1 MNATQR
7 ETYWLKVERLRR
19 TIEDKYGPILKSI
32 LNAEVKRIAKVCSE
46 IGPTAA
52 LSFLGTVAWDEKM
65 AAALRELYK
74 EAGLVFG
81 NASYRASSVM
91 SKKADDPNGIND
103 ELARKMAEFLLMFGL
118 QLSAFITETTKKR
131 ISFLILSGQK
141 LGLDGRAIA
150 ESINNDIEIG
160 LTLNRSK
167 RIARTET
174 MRASNYAAYIA
185 AQEHPYFVDKI
196 WISTRDARTRRIP
209 KNYYDHWDMDGQ
221 MSKLEEPFVS
231 RDVGGRVV
239 MAQFPGDPRTP
250 KGFSIGCRCT
260 VGFIPRRDSDGNLV
274 MKR

>member
-19 TIEDKYGPILKSI
+19 TIEDKYGPILKSV
-32 LNAEVKRIAKVCSE
+32 LNQEIKRISKVCRT

-52 LSFLGTVAWDEKM
+52 TSFLGSVAWDEKM
-65 AAALRELYK
+65 ANVLRELYV
-74 EAGLVFG
+74 EAGVLFG

-91 SKKADDPNGIND
+91 SKKSDDPNGIND
-103 ELARKMAEFLLMFGL
+103 ELARKMSEFLLLFGL

-131 ISFLILSGQK
+131 ISFLILVGQRN
-141 LGLDGRAIA
+141 GLDGRAIA
-150 ESINNDIEIG
+150 DSIDNDIEIG

-196 WISTRDARTRRIP
+196 WISTRDAKTRRIP

-231 RDVGGRVV
+231 RDLGGRVI

-260 VGFIPRRDSDGNLV
+260 VAFIPRRDDDGNLV

>member
-1 MNATQR
+1 
-7 ETYWLKVERLRR
+7 L
-19 TIEDKYGPILKSI
+19 
-32 LNAEVKRIAKVCSE
+32 
-46 IGPTAA
+46 
-52 LSFLGTVAWDEKM
+52 
-65 AAALRELYK
+65 
-74 EAGLVFG
+74 
-81 NASYRASSVM
+81 
-91 SKKADDPNGIND
+91 
-103 ELARKMAEFLLMFGL
+103 FGL

-131 ISFLILSGQK
+131 ISFLILSGQR
-141 LGLDGRAIA
+141 LGLDGNAIA
-150 ESINNDIEIG
+150 DSIDNDIEIG

-196 WISTRDARTRRIP
+196 WISTRDAKTRRIP

-231 RDVGGRVV
+231 RDLGGRVI

-260 VGFIPRRDSDGNLV
+260 VAFIPRRDDDGNLV